1 MNDTLGGVAT
11 AGGPPAYLLVQGKI
25 TDLEGF
31 KAYSAALPPI
41 YRKFGGH
48 YLTITPA
55 PKVEVAEGEP
65 RGESI
70 LIAQFPSKEAAWG
83 FWKSA
88 EYEAAKR
95 LREGKGHFFVTVLE
109 GLPVNDSPAT

>member
-1 MNDTLGGVAT
+1 MNNQANK
-11 AGGPPAYLLVQGKI
+11 PAYLLVQGQV

-31 KAYSAALPPI
+31 KAYNAVLPLI

-48 YLTITPA
+48 YLSITPA
-55 PKVEVAEGEP
+55 ARVEIAEGEP
-65 RGESI
+65 RNESI

-88 EYEAAKR
+88 EYETAKK
-95 LREGKGHFFVTVLE
+95 LRAGKGRFFVTVLD
-109 GLPVNDSPAT
+109 GMPGS